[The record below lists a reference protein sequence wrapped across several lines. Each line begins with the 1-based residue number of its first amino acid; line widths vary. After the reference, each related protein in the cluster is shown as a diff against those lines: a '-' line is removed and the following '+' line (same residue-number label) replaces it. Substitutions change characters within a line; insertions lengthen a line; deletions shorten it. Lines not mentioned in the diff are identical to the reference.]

1 MNSTVLECLTIDK
14 TCSIMNHMKILIAAL
29 VFTSCT
35 FTVKD
40 VEAND
45 YNTAVL
51 GHILTEKIKGTDMD
65 ESSIANAETQRL
77 IHNMS
82 LDIIEVVF
90 KSMPSI
96 LDGISADMR
105 SKADKNYKCALQ
117 SDEYR
122 NKDCN

>member
-1 MNSTVLECLTIDK
+1 MLECLTIDK

-29 VFTSCT
+29 LFTSCT

-51 GHILTEKIKGTDMD
+51 GHILTEKMKGTDMD

>member
-1 MNSTVLECLTIDK
+1 MLECLTIDK

-29 VFTSCT
+29 LFTSCT

-51 GHILTEKIKGTDMD
+51 GHILTEKMKGTDMD
-65 ESSIANAETQRL
+65 VSSIANAETQRL

-105 SKADKNYKCALQ
+105 LKVDKNYKCALQ

>member
-1 MNSTVLECLTIDK
+1 
-14 TCSIMNHMKILIAAL
+14 MNHMKILIAAL

-40 VEAND
+40 IEAND

-51 GHILTEKIKGTDMD
+51 GHILTEKMKGTDMD
-65 ESSIANAETQRL
+65 ESSIAIAETQRL